1 MVNDPQSQESSWT
14 EDETVDTDGESKQVD
29 PRSLARRLF
38 AQYPTLQGARG
49 APHTSAPSSSN
60 VTPQSIGEYTVKKH
74 IGRGAFGDVYLCQE
88 QHPPHRQLA
97 IKVIRAGM
105 DTADVLA
112 RFEAEKNALSMM
124 NHPAIA
130 RILDA
135 GATEDGNPYFA
146 MEYVDGV
153 PLTEYCA
160 KNRLT
165 LEERLRLFIE
175 ICQGVQHAHNKAVVH
190 RDLKPSNIMVTEV
203 DGVPQAKI
211 IDFGL
216 VKSLLQ
222 PLRDHS
228 IHTQYGVALGTFEYM
243 SPEQVKSGG
252 IHLDTRSDIYALG
265 AILYEILTGE
275 FAFPD
280 LRTHGYAE
288 LLRIITKVDA
298 IRPSLRLQSTDPARA
313 SDHASTLSSEID
325 PLIKKLRIELD
336 WIVMKS
342 LEKEPE
348 RRYQT
353 AQEFGQ
359 DISNFLVGDAVQAKP
374 PSVIYLLKKTATR
387 NRGILTATLLV
398 FLSLSLGFSWA
409 LIERS
414 KAQSAAQA
422 EMSRS
427 EELQEVVNFQNF
439 QLGNF
444 DLAKMGQ
451 QQLSDLMDAS
461 KSHAIDSGLEGEALE
476 NHIDN
481 IETVLAPINWTDLSK
496 KTLHVNILKPSVEV
510 ISSQFADRPLVR
522 ANLLQT
528 LGQTFLQIGLVTEPT
543 EILHTALQ
551 LRREHQG
558 NDHPDTLILINN
570 MGAML
575 QDQGKQDEAM
585 PYYKEALEGSR
596 RVLGIDHPKTLAY
609 INNMGTL
616 LQEQGKQDEAIPYF
630 KEALEG
636 FRNQLGNDHPTTL
649 MRVNNMGYLLQDQG
663 KLDEAMPYF
672 REALEG
678 FRHQL
683 GSDDTNTHILIHNMG
698 GLLHDQGKLDES
710 MPYYNEALEGF
721 RHQLGNDHPGTL
733 GLISNMGFLL
743 QDQAKLREAM
753 PYYREALEG
762 RRRVLGNDHP
772 DTLSS
777 IYNMGTLLQD
787 QGKLDEAMPYYS
799 DALESRRRVLG
810 NDHPDTL
817 SSIKSMGTLLQDQ
830 GKLDEAFPFYKEA
843 LEGRRRVLGDDHPQ
857 TLETIELHEELLKL
871 QRERDEAAPSSE
883 ASDPP
888 R

>member
-1 MVNDPQSQESSWT
+1 MANDSQTKESSWT
-14 EDETVDTDGESKQVD
+14 EDDNGDTDNDSKQLD
-29 PRSLARRLF
+29 PRSLAQRLF
-38 AQYPTLQGARG
+38 AQYPSLQGARG
-49 APHTSAPSSSN
+49 APHASETSSSN
-60 VTPQSIGEYTVKKH
+60 VTPQSIGEYTVNKH
-74 IGRGAFGDVYLCQE
+74 LGRGAFGDVYLCQE
-88 QHPPHRQLA
+88 QHPPHRELA

-153 PLTEYCA
+153 PLTEYCTR
-160 KNRLT
+160 NRLT

-175 ICQGVQHAHNKAVVH
+175 ICQGVQHAHNKAVIH
-190 RDLKPSNIMVTEV
+190 RDLKPTNIMVTEV

-280 LRTHGYAE
+280 LRTHGYVE
-288 LLRIITKVDA
+288 LLRTITKVDA

-353 AQEFGQ
+353 AQEFAQ

-427 EELQEVVNFQNF
+427 EELQDVIKFQNY

-451 QQLSDLMDAS
+451 QQSSDLMEAS
-461 KSHAIDSGLEGEALE
+461 KSHAIQSGLEGEALE
-476 NHIDN
+476 NHID
-481 IETVLAPINWTDLSK
+481 IVEAVLAPINWTDLSK
-496 KTLHVNILKPSVEV
+496 KTLLTNILKPSGEA

-528 LGQTFLQIGLVTEPT
+528 LGQTFLEIGLVTEPT
-543 EILHTALQ
+543 EMLRTALQ

-570 MGAML
+570 MGALL
-575 QDQGKQDEAM
+575 QDQGKLDEAMPYYKEALEGSRRVLGNDHPKTLAYINNMGALLEDQGKQDEAMPYYKEALEGFRRQLGNDHPSTLMMINNMGYLLQAQGKQDEAM

-596 RVLGIDHPKTLAY
+596 R
-609 INNMGTL
+609 
-616 LQEQGKQDEAIPYF
+616 
-630 KEALEG
+630 
-636 FRNQLGNDHPTTL
+636 QLGND
-649 MRVNNMGYLLQDQG
+649 
-663 KLDEAMPYF
+663 
-672 REALEG
+672 
-678 FRHQL
+678 
-683 GSDDTNTHILIHNMG
+683 DTNTLILINNMG
-698 GLLHDQGKLDES
+698 GLLLDQGKLDES

-721 RHQLGNDHPGTL
+721 RRQLGNDHPGTL
-733 GLISNMGFLL
+733 GLINNMGFLL
-743 QDQAKLREAM
+743 LDQGKLDEAM
-753 PYYREALEG
+753 PYYSEALEG

-772 DTLSS
+772 DTLRSLN
-777 IYNMGTLLQD
+777 NMGRLLQAQD
-787 QGKLDEAMPYYS
+787 KLDEAMPYY
-799 DALESRRRVLG
+799 
-810 NDHPDTL
+810 
-817 SSIKSMGTLLQDQ
+817 M
-830 GKLDEAFPFYKEA
+830 EA
-843 LEGRRRVLGDDHPQ
+843 LEGRRRVLGDDHPH
-857 TLETIELHEELLKL
+857 TLETIELHKELLKL
-871 QRERDEAAPSSE
+871 QSERDEAAPSSE

>member
-49 APHTSAPSSSN
+49 APHTSAPSSTT

-74 IGRGAFGDVYLCQE
+74 IGRGAFGDVFLCQE
-88 QHPPHRQLA
+88 QHPPHRELA

-160 KNRLT
+160 SNRLT
-165 LEERLRLFIE
+165 LEERLHLFIE
-175 ICQGVQHAHNKAVVH
+175 ICRGVQHAHNKAVVH
-190 RDLKPSNIMVTEV
+190 RDLKPSNIMVSEV
-203 DGVPQAKI
+203 DGAPQAKI

-288 LLRIITKVDA
+288 LLQTITRVDA
-298 IRPSLRLQSTDPARA
+298 VRPSLRLQSTDPARA
-313 SDHASTLSSEID
+313 SDHASSLSSEID

-359 DISNFLVGDAVQAKP
+359 DISNFLVGDAVHAKP
-374 PSVIYLLKKTATR
+374 PSVIYLLKKTAIR
-387 NRGILTATLLV
+387 NRGILTATILV

-409 LIERS
+409 LSERS

-422 EMSRS
+422 EMSLS
-427 EELQEVVNFQNF
+427 EELQEVIKFQNF

-451 QQLSDLMDAS
+451 QQLSDLMEAS
-461 KSHAIDSGLEGEALE
+461 KSHAIHSGLEGEALE
-476 NHIDN
+476 SHIDTV
-481 IETVLAPINWTDLSK
+481 EAVLAPINWTDLSK
-496 KTLHVNILKPSVEV
+496 KTLHANILNPSAEA
-510 ISSQFADRPLVR
+510 ISSQFSDKPLVR

-528 LGQTFLQIGLVTEPT
+528 LGQTFLEIGLVTEPT

-558 NDHPDTLILINN
+558 NDHPDTLTMVNSMGTLLEAQGKLDEAMPYYKEALEGRRRVQGNDHPDTLISINSMGSLLQADGKLDEAIPYYKEALEGSRREMGNDHPNTLAYINN
-570 MGAML
+570 MGSL
-575 QDQGKQDEAM
+575 LEDQGKQDEAM
-585 PYYKEALEGSR
+585 PYYKEAL
-596 RVLGIDHPKTLAY
+596 
-609 INNMGTL
+609 N
-616 LQEQGKQDEAIPYF
+616 
-630 KEALEG
+630 G
-636 FRNQLGNDHPTTL
+636 FRRQLGNDHPSTL
-649 MRVNNMGYLLQDQG
+649 MLINNMGYLLQADG
-663 KLDEAMPYF
+663 KLDEAMPYYK
-672 REALEG
+672 EALEG
-678 FRHQL
+678 SRREMGNDHP
-683 GSDDTNTHILIHNMG
+683 NTLILINNMG
-698 GLLHDQGKLDES
+698 GLL
-710 MPYYNEALEGF
+710 
-721 RHQLGNDHPGTL
+721 
-733 GLISNMGFLL
+733 
-743 QDQAKLREAM
+743 QA
-753 PYYREALEG
+753 
-762 RRRVLGNDHP
+762 
-772 DTLSS
+772 
-777 IYNMGTLLQD
+777 

-799 DALESRRRVLG
+799 EALEGFRRQLG
-810 NDHPDTL
+810 NDHPGTL
-817 SSIKSMGTLLQDQ
+817 SLINNMGFLLKAQ
-830 GKLDEAFPFYKEA
+830 GNLDEAMPYYKEA
-843 LEGRRRVLGDDHPQ
+843 LEGCRRVLGDDHPQ
-857 TLETIELHEELLKL
+857 TLEAIELHKELLKL

>member
-1 MVNDPQSQESSWT
+1 MMNESQTRDSSWT
-14 EDETVDTDGESKQVD
+14 QDDTVDSDKESEQLD

-38 AQYPTLQGARG
+38 AHYPSLQRSPKAGLEQNN
-49 APHTSAPSSSN
+49 PDSI
-60 VTPQSIGEYTVKKH
+60 VLPQSIDDYTVKKH
-74 IGRGAFGDVYLCQE
+74 IGRGAFGDVFLCQE
-88 QHPPHRQLA
+88 QHPPHRELA

-160 KNRLT
+160 SNRIT

-175 ICQGVQHAHNKAVVH
+175 ICHGVQHAHNKAVVH
-190 RDLKPSNIMVTEV
+190 RDLKPSNIMVTEI
-203 DGVPQAKI
+203 DGAPQIKI

-288 LLRIITKVDA
+288 LLRTITKVDA
-298 IRPSLRLQSTDPARA
+298 VRPSLRLQATDPARA

-325 PLIKKLRIELD
+325 PLIRKLKTELD

-353 AQEFGQ
+353 AQEFAQ
-359 DISNFLVGDAVQAKP
+359 DISNFLAGDPVHAKP
-374 PSVIYLLKKTATR
+374 PSVTYLLKKTAIR
-387 NRGILTATLLV
+387 NRGILTATILV
-398 FLSLSLGFSWA
+398 FLSLAIGFSWA
-409 LIERS
+409 LSERS

-427 EELQEVVNFQNF
+427 EELQEVIQFQNF

-451 QQLSDLMDAS
+451 QQLSDLMEAS

-476 NHIDN
+476 NHIEN
-481 IETVLAPINWTDLSK
+481 IEAVLAPINWTDLSK

-510 ISSQFADRPLVR
+510 ISSQFSDRPLVR

-528 LGQTFLQIGLVTEPT
+528 LGQTFLHIGLVTEPT
-543 EILHTALQ
+543 EILHTALK

-570 MGAML
+570 IGGML
-575 QDQGKQDEAM
+575 QDQGKLDEAM
-585 PYYKEALEGSR
+585 SFYKEALEGSR

-609 INNMGTL
+609 LNNMGTL
-616 LQEQGKQDEAIPYF
+616 LHEQGKLSEAIPYF
-630 KEALEG
+630 KDALEG
-636 FRNQLGNDHPTTL
+636 FRKQLGNDHPSTL
-649 MRVNNMGYLLQDQG
+649 MRINNMGHLLQNQG
-663 KLDEAMPYF
+663 KLDEAMLYF

-683 GSDDTNTHILIHNMG
+683 GNEDTNTLVLINNMG
-698 GLLHDQGKLDES
+698 WLLYDQGKREEAA
-710 MPYYNEALEGF
+710 PYLNEALEGF
-721 RHQLGNDHPGTL
+721 RRQLGNDHPGTL

-743 QDQAKLREAM
+743 QDQDKLREAM

-762 RRRVLGNDHP
+762 RRRVLGNDHR

-787 QGKLDEAMPYYS
+787 QDHLDEAMLYYS
-799 DALESRRRVLG
+799 DALESRRRTLG
-810 NDHPDTL
+810 NDDPDTL
-817 SSIKSMGTLLQDQ
+817 NSINRIGMLLQAQ
-830 GKLDEAFPFYKEA
+830 GKLDEALPLLEEA
-843 LEGRRRVLGDDHPQ
+843 LEGRRRVLGDDHPK

-871 QRERDEAAPSSE
+871 QRERDGVAPSSE